1 MGIKNVEDKYLS
13 VVGDFRRSFKEF
25 YKEFDEG
32 FSPYEVDKFDPLGGR
47 NKQKF
52 SPDVLVL
59 HKSSSR
65 LVLLRGRYN
74 PESQTVKYPKNVQ
87 DALVLTCPFNFE
99 NLSDWGNDIQFS
111 AITNALGITSSDNLN
126 KL

>member
-52 SPDVLVL
+52 SPETLVL
-59 HKSSSR
+59 HKSGSR
-65 LVLLRGRYN
+65 LVLLKGRYD
-74 PESQTVKYPKNVQ
+74 PKSQTVKYPKNVQ
-87 DALVLTCPFNFE
+87 EALVLTCPFNFE
-99 NLSDWGNDIQFS
+99 ELSDWGNDIHFS
-111 AITNALGITSSDNLN
+111 AITDALGITNAENLD
-126 KL
+126 KI